1 MNNSKLL
8 SNLKIVESKLKM
20 ASIWN
25 GDKTAVNAF
34 KNPYVFELLCLLQLC
49 VHIEETKKLNIVKR
63 NKDGM
68 DLVILPKSPANK
80 SNFSYIEVINP
91 DGNIHECDLN
101 PGINI
106 TDRDKKDRAPDISIT
121 AATGDSTPTFNDVM
135 EIWDAKY
142 SENDSRLNDKEV
154 SDFIY
159 TAQQL
164 GFPRPPSALAKI
176 LSAKEFN
183 RSGIITNAK
192 RSTEPDSAL
201 SRHQLQEVSE
211 FPTSTSTRP

>member
-1 MNNSKLL
+1 MSNAKLL
-8 SNLKIVESKLKM
+8 SRLKTVESKLKM
-20 ASIWN
+20 ASVWN
-25 GDKTAVNAF
+25 GDKTAVNAL
-34 KNPYVFELLCLLQLC
+34 KNSYVFELLCLLQLC
-49 VHIEETKKLNIVKR
+49 GHVEETKKLNIVKR
-63 NKDGM
+63 RKKGK

-91 DGNIHECDLN
+91 DGDIHEYDLN

-121 AATGDSTPTFNDVM
+121 TTTGDNTPTFNDVM

-142 SENDSRLNDKEV
+142 SDNNSRLNDKEV

-164 GFPRPPSALAKI
+164 GFPRPPSTLAKA

-192 RSTEPDSAL
+192 HSTEPDAAL